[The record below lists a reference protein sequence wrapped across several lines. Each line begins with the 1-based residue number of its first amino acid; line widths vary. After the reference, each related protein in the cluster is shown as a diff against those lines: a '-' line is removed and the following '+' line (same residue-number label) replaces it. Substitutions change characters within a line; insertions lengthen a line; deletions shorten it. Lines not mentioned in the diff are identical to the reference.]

1 MTAPETILPDLADSP
16 DTMELRFHVR
26 SLLQDLDTTLA
37 SLNASLLLSPRE
49 PAQMWQLRDT
59 VGDATVAIEHGIQHH
74 LPRLL
79 ELIAATSENDEQEA
93 IRPASAPRET
103 KIGDEDLPLFQPTQ
117 EAAVRRELE
126 TSLGLVLKILS
137 EAQHRFSEV
146 AEMRGNNGRRLRAVA
161 LQAAAHLRVASVA
174 AQRCLALA
182 VALHHIADPDAA
194 AAEARDQE
202 LATPLRE
209 ISLEGARS
217 LQTCPHCGAPLG
229 RGDRTFTG
237 SYCENCRTRYF
248 EPAQRTDST

>member
-1 MTAPETILPDLADSP
+1 MTSPEQILPDLPDSADAR
-16 DTMELRFHVR
+16 ELRFHLR
-26 SLLQDLDTTLA
+26 SLQPDLAATAA
-37 SLNASLLLSPRE
+37 SLKAYLPLPAGE
-49 PAQMWQLRDT
+49 PDAMWQLRGT
-59 VGDATVAIEHGIQHH
+59 LTSATAAIEHNAEHH
-74 LPRLL
+74 APRVL
-79 ELIAATSENDEQEA
+79 ELMYALAGEEHRE
-93 IRPASAPRET
+93 RPPGESVPRSQAGE
-103 KIGDEDLPLFQPTQ
+103 GDDPFSSPLVEVMRAQLTG
-117 EAAVRRELE
+117 ELGVVM
-126 TSLGLVLKILS
+126 LALD
-137 EAQHRFSEV
+137 EAQTLLVELM
-146 AEMRGNNGRRLRAVA
+146 AKRGSNVVVWRDLADRLVGM
-161 LQAAAHLRVASVA
+161 LRDVASPAVS
-174 AQRCLALA
+174 RCLTLA

>member
-1 MTAPETILPDLADSP
+1 
-16 DTMELRFHVR
+16 
-26 SLLQDLDTTLA
+26 
-37 SLNASLLLSPRE
+37 
-49 PAQMWQLRDT
+49 
-59 VGDATVAIEHGIQHH
+59 
-74 LPRLL
+74 
-79 ELIAATSENDEQEA
+79 
-93 IRPASAPRET
+93 
-103 KIGDEDLPLFQPTQ
+103 
-117 EAAVRRELE
+117 
-126 TSLGLVLKILS
+126 
-137 EAQHRFSEV
+137 
-146 AEMRGNNGRRLRAVA
+146 
-161 LQAAAHLRVASVA
+161 
-174 AQRCLALA
+174 